1 MANQSTEGGEAGNSR
16 LHSFLS
22 SILTSIGGVFGQ
34 INNQVEE
41 EEEEEFEMDHHNKA
55 VVPHNLPRGL
65 YEFFAPFF

>member
-41 EEEEEFEMDHHNKA
+41 EFEMDHHNKA